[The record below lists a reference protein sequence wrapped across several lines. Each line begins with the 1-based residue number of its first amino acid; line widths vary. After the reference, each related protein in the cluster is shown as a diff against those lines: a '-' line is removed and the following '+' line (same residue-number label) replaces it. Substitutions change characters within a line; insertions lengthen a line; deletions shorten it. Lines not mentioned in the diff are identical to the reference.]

1 MGSEAILVLQALL
14 MEVEMKGMEA
24 IEVPIILVLLN
35 PLDRLQETLIL
46 LCLIIIAEEVKSI
59 KKRQLHIL
67 IVASERPKIK
77 QA

>member
-35 PLDRLQETLIL
+35 PLDRLQETLTL
-46 LCLIIIAEEVKSI
+46 LCLIIIAEEVKSM
-59 KKRQLHIL
+59 KKR
-67 IVASERPKIK
+67 
-77 QA
+77 